1 MSEEYAARLRQ
12 NLGVSFIVYAT
23 VDSSM
28 NVMDALIADDCRD
41 GITVLALEQTKG
53 RGSGDR
59 KWASAVGNAM
69 FSRCVAVLPDEYG
82 QEMEMIAA
90 CAVAEMMRDFLPD
103 RDVTL
108 KYPNDVLVDG
118 NKICGC
124 LVPPAYDVNVGV
136 ARKINLGVGVN
147 LKVAPELSDGIC
159 ATSLSALGKD
169 TDIPDFMGK
178 FEDKFT
184 EILGQYRQDASFDT
198 VLRRMGF
205 LDSEGMLTLRSPQT
219 DQDVRGTY
227 AGFTVKE
234 RDGKPAAFLV
244 LRGQGVE
251 TPHPVHALT
260 MFSQPQ
266 RRNFSS
272 EQQTKHYAYG

>member
-12 NLGVSFIVYAT
+12 SLGGSFIVLAT
-23 VDSSM
+23 VDSTM
-28 NVMDALIADDCRD
+28 RVMSELIDQNYRD
-41 GITVLALEQTKG
+41 GITVLALEQTAG

-69 FSRCVAVLPDEYG
+69 FSRCIAVLPDEYG

-90 CAVAEMMRDFLPD
+90 CAVAEIMRDLLPD

-118 NKICGC
+118 KKICGC
-124 LVPPAYDVNVGV
+124 LVPPSYDVDAGV
-136 ARKINLGVGVN
+136 ARRINLGVGVN
-147 LKVAPELSDGIC
+147 LKVAPELSNGMR

-169 TDIPDFMGK
+169 TDIPDFMRK
-178 FEDKFT
+178 FEDKFAN
-184 EILGQYRQDASFDT
+184 ILGQYRQDASFDT

-205 LDSEGMLTLRSPQT
+205 LDVEGMLTLRSPQA

-227 AGFTVKE
+227 VGFTVKE

-244 LRGQGVE
+244 LRSQGVE
-251 TPHPVHALT
+251 IPHPVHAFT

-266 RRNFSS
+266 RRDFSF